1 MSKIRTFIAVNLSS
15 KIRTKVGRL
24 IDRMA
29 NTRAEYRWVEEDNL
43 HVTLNF
49 VGDVPEN
56 EVADLCR
63 AVKKKLDGFE
73 RFALSVHGSG
83 AFPNTEKPKTIWLGI
98 EEGADELKELYSLLE
113 ELLVDEWRFP
123 KDRNEF
129 RPHLTVGRL
138 RRGGRWNQALTN
150 LIEEHDSQDFGMC
163 SVDEVV
169 VNSSHL
175 EKSGPTYTP
184 MVRVKLV

>member
-1 MSKIRTFIAVNLSS
+1 MA
-15 KIRTKVGRL
+15 RL
-24 IDRMA
+24 IDKLA
-29 NTRAEYRWVEEDNL
+29 NTRAEYRWVEEENL

-49 VGDVPEN
+49 VGDVPEG
-56 EVADLCR
+56 EVVELCR
-63 AVKKKLDGFE
+63 DVQKKLDGFE
-73 RFALSVHGSG
+73 RFVLGIKGSG
-83 AFPNTEKPKTIWLGI
+83 AFPNTEKPKTLWLGI
-98 EEGADELKELYSLLE
+98 EEGAGELKRLYGLLE

-129 RPHLTVGRL
+129 HPHVTLGRL

-150 LIEEHDSQDFGMC
+150 VLEQHSNQNFGMC

-184 MVRVKLV
+184 MVRVKLF